1 MEAWKLEHVIEAL
14 MLFTSMLFVSGVNS
28 QTLVTIT
35 NGKLEG
41 IKESVQGKT
50 LNRFMGIPFAKPP
63 LGALR
68 FMKPQPAGNWTGVK
82 NATKHGPSCMQTWV
96 PDFYQSEDCL
106 TLNVLVPGVFNAS
119 LSKAVMVWIY
129 GGGYNMGGS
138 VYYIFDDLAV
148 EDDVIVVTVNYRVG
162 PFGFLSTG
170 DVNAPGNAGLWDQIE
185 GLKWV
190 RDNIASFGGDPNR
203 ITIFGESAGASSV
216 SQLAMTT
223 ATKGLFHRVISQS
236 GAALSPWAWVHDA
249 IDVAMTIGNLLGC
262 NATTTDTAK
271 LVRCLQNQDSV
282 ALINASSQITA
293 GRTYFGFS
301 PVVDGDFFP
310 RSVTELLK
318 DTDSDVLRHFRSVD
332 YLIGFTDSD
341 GGVFLF
347 KLPFNYT
354 SGIPGDKLRD
364 TLIPQLALQISAL
377 HKDEIEAKMKDI
389 YYDPSADKEAT
400 ARHYVDL
407 LTDLEFAGPTLTLL
421 TSHLTSTNK
430 SSYLYL
436 FTKIPSWQSALSWFR
451 GSNHAADIGFIIGP
465 NVSHTTWNVTFN
477 EGERRFSRSMQTYW
491 SNFAKTGNPNLPK
504 AVPTEWKQYTDSQ
517 KHYLELGDDITSK
530 MDVIP
535 KRMKLW
541 LESIPQ
547 ILSRD
552 KNVIPSPTNIS
563 KGNNCWMSSLVL
575 FLAGCFYFSII

>member
-1 MEAWKLEHVIEAL
+1 MKGRHVTS
-14 MLFTSMLFVSGVNS
+14 FTLTLCILTTFLYRQVSSQGLVN
-28 QTLVTIT
+28 TT
-35 NGKLEG
+35 NGTLSG
-41 IKESVQGKT
+41 IREMVGEKPVH
-50 LNRFMGIPFAKPP
+50 LFLGIPYAKPP
-63 LGALR
+63 VGELR
-68 FMKPQPAGNWTGVK
+68 FKNPLPALNWTGVR
-82 NATKHGPSCMQTWV
+82 NATEFGDTCMSASPV
-96 PDFYQSEDCL
+96 SPKMSEDCL
-106 TLNVLVPGVFNAS
+106 TLNIYVPGDVIDSGHSNVT
-119 LSKAVMVWIY
+119 KAVMVWIH
-129 GGGYNMGGS
+129 GGAYRSGASSEYDFRN
-138 VYYIFDDLAV
+138 FAV

-282 ALINASSQITA
+282 VLINASSQITA

-301 PVVDGDFFP
+301 PVVDGDLFP

-364 TLIPQLALQISAL
+364 TLIPQLALQVSAL

-400 ARHYVDL
+400 ARHYCAIMVQR
-407 LTDLEFAGPTLTLL
+407 
-421 TSHLTSTNK
+421 
-430 SSYLYL
+430 
-436 FTKIPSWQSALSWFR
+436 I
-451 GSNHAADIGFIIGP
+451 
-465 NVSHTTWNVTFN
+465 
-477 EGERRFSRSMQTYW
+477 
-491 SNFAKTGNPNLPK
+491 
-504 AVPTEWKQYTDSQ
+504 
-517 KHYLELGDDITSK
+517 
-530 MDVIP
+530 
-535 KRMKLW
+535 
-541 LESIPQ
+541 
-547 ILSRD
+547 
-552 KNVIPSPTNIS
+552 
-563 KGNNCWMSSLVL
+563 
-575 FLAGCFYFSII
+575 